1 MFKAT
6 TKGGKLFV
14 EDKNAFKEHLL
25 KFDGKNII
33 LKIEAKAGKKRTT
46 DQNDLYYGIVRKI
59 MIVLLDR
66 GFDDLNVVSLS
77 NYFKKRFLSDIMIDP
92 VTGDDMEIVRSTT
105 SLKVKEF
112 SEYIDTV
119 VRFAIQD
126 MDIPPDSLKP
136 FIDMLEG
143 V

>member
-1 MFKAT
+1 
-6 TKGGKLFV
+6 
-14 EDKNAFKEHLL
+14 
-25 KFDGKNII
+25 
-33 LKIEAKAGKKRTT
+33 
-46 DQNDLYYGIVRKI
+46 
-59 MIVLLDR
+59 
-66 GFDDLNVVSLS
+66 
-77 NYFKKRFLSDIMIDP
+77 MIDP